1 MKQEMKSTA
10 RLAVTAGLCTSLALG
25 GLPLEAIAVEVV
37 VEPVQAAAATA
48 ANATEDSGE
57 GLTSSDPTP
66 ADDAAADEG
75 AAEDDGAA
83 GAGDDA
89 KGEAE
94 GGAVSG
100 EGDSAVASAVANDT
114 VAVADGEAGALSTPA
129 ADAPE
134 EESGPEA
141 PTEAAT
147 AQAVTMTQD
156 GGEPVQFDSVN
167 AALEAAGEY
176 SYSTNKG
183 LYTIVLNENISEDVV
198 FLTRTFLKMS

>member
-25 GLPLEAIAVEVV
+25 GLPLEAIAAEVV

-57 GLTSSDPTP
+57 GLTSSDPMP
-66 ADDAAADEG
+66 ADDTASEG

-114 VAVADGEAGALSTPA
+114 VAVADGEAGAL
-129 ADAPE
+129 
-134 EESGPEA
+134 
-141 PTEAAT
+141 
-147 AQAVTMTQD
+147 
-156 GGEPVQFDSVN
+156 FDTCSRR
-167 AALEAAGEY
+167 A
-176 SYSTNKG
+176 
-183 LYTIVLNENISEDVV
+183 
-198 FLTRTFLKMS
+198 